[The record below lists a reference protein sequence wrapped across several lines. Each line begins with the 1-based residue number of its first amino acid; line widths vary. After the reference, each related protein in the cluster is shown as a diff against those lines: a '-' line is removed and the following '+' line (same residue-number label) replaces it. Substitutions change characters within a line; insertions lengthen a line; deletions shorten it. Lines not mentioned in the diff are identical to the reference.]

1 MALND
6 ETDAVFKSVRG
17 QEIDP
22 VSGNEVP
29 LGSEPEEVRDD
40 IDAKLSEGE
49 YVVPADVV
57 NFFGVKFF
65 EDLRA
70 EAKMGFQR
78 MEANGRIGGEPITED
93 DSEEQLPFDISELE
107 LIDDGQPTM
116 NKGGYVTGYNEGG
129 LNDGLPEEFN
139 SIDFDKLFG
148 GAEALPEAEITTS
161 KNYRDPVSGVTKMLT
176 FINGQPNTEAQD
188 FISKGYVPYT
198 SEITTSPISNTTAP
212 DRRDNKDNRKN
223 LEAAMIRGQTAK
235 GQTDSSGS
243 IIPSSS
249 FRDMEL
255 KDLIGYG
262 NILVDGMGNKISKG
276 LGAINPMLGVATKI
290 GKRAMEYS
298 IAKDLERRYDE
309 ATTDAER
316 EEINTAFMKV
326 TKGGRNSGIVGQ
338 LKGSFTK
345 GGGLLGGGGTL
356 NDVDNDGKVGFGD
369 TWLGD
374 FLGFDSNGGMGIDGP
389 SASSS
394 FHGARKTGGTGRQS
408 VSNLGTKRTYSG
420 GSYSDSKRSNTKTV
434 INKPIVS
441 KPKTSTADRK
451 GSQATLSSPKAPRRS
466 VVKGKDG
473 KAIKTS
479 GGGTVKGRIIK

>member
-6 ETDAVFKSVRG
+6 ETEAVFKSVRG

-29 LGSEPEEVRDD
+29 LGAEPEEVRDD
-40 IDAKLSEGE
+40 IDARLSEGE

-70 EAKMGFQR
+70 EAKRGFQQ
-78 MEANGRIGGEPITED
+78 MEANGRIGGEPIAVD

-129 LNDGLPEEFN
+129 YNASLPEDFN

-148 GAEALPEAEITTS
+148 GADALPEAEITTS

-176 FINGQPNTEAQD
+176 FVNGQPNAEAQD
-188 FISKGYVPYT
+188 FISKGYVPYST
-198 SEITTSPISNTTAP
+198 EITTSPISETTSSSKS
-212 DRRDNKDNRKN
+212 RNSNKEN
-223 LEAAMIRGQTAK
+223 LDLAMLKAGQTAK
-235 GQTDSSGS
+235 GQTDASGS

-262 NILVDGMGNKISKG
+262 NTLVDGMGNKISKG

-298 IAKDLERRYDE
+298 IAKDLERRYDL

-316 EEINTAFMKV
+316 EEINNAFMKV

-356 NDVDNDGKVGFGD
+356 NDVDNDGRVGFGD

-374 FLGFDSNGGMGIDGP
+374 FLGFDKDGGMGIDGP
-389 SASSS
+389 SASAS
-394 FHGARKTGGTGRQS
+394 FHGARKTGGTGKES
-408 VSNLGTKRTYSG
+408 VSDLGTNRTYSG
-420 GSYSDSKRSNTKTV
+420 GSYSDSKRVKSKTKV
-434 INKPIVS
+434 APIVK

-451 GSQATLSSPKAPRRS
+451 GSQATFSSPKPPRRS
-466 VVKGKDG
+466 VVKGRDG
-473 KAIKTS
+473 KSIKTS

>member
-6 ETDAVFKSVRG
+6 ETEAVFKSVRG
-17 QEIDP
+17 EEIDP

-29 LGSEPEEVRDD
+29 LGAEPEEVRDD

-70 EAKMGFQR
+70 EAKMGFQQ
-78 MEANGRIGGEPITED
+78 MESNGRIGGEPVAVEG
-93 DSEEQLPFDISELE
+93 SEEQLPFDVNELE
-107 LIDDGQPTM
+107 LIDDGEMPM

-129 LNDGLPEEFN
+129 YNASLPEDFN

-148 GAEALPEAEITTS
+148 GADALPEAEITS
-161 KNYRDPVSGVTKMLT
+161 SQNYRDPVSGVTKMLT
-176 FINGQPNTEAQD
+176 FINGQPNSEAQD
-188 FISKGYVPYT
+188 FISRGYVPYT
-198 SEITTSPISNTTAP
+198 SEITTSPITDTTASGKS
-212 DRRDNKDNRKN
+212 RKDNREN
-223 LEAAMIRGQTAK
+223 LEATMLASGQTAS
-235 GQTDSSGS
+235 GQTDASGS
-243 IIPSSS
+243 IVPSSS

-255 KDLIGYG
+255 SDLINYSS
-262 NILVDGMGNKISKG
+262 NLVDGVGSKISKG

-316 EEINTAFMKV
+316 ETINSAFMDV

-338 LKGSFTK
+338 LKGSITK

-356 NDVDNDGKVGFGD
+356 NDVDGDNRVGFGD

-374 FLGFDSNGGMGIDGP
+374 FLGFDSGGGMGIDGP
-389 SASSS
+389 NASAS
-394 FHGARKTGGTGRQS
+394 FHGARKTGGTGRKS

-420 GSYSDSKRSNTKTV
+420 GSYSDSKSSK
-434 INKPIVS
+434 NKPAPIVT
-441 KPKTSTADRK
+441 KPKISTSDRK
-451 GSQATLSSPKAPRRS
+451 GRDSVAVAAKPRRS
-466 VVKGKDG
+466 KVVGRDG
-473 KAIKTS
+473 KSIKTGS
-479 GGGTVKGRIIK
+479 GGTVKGRIIK

>member
-6 ETDAVFKSVRG
+6 ETEAVFKSVRG
-17 QEIDP
+17 QEVDP

-70 EAKMGFQR
+70 EAKMGFQQ
-78 MEANGRIGGEPITED
+78 MEANGRIGGEPVAVEG
-93 DSEEQLPFDISELE
+93 SEEQLPFDISELE

-129 LNDGLPEEFN
+129 YNASLPEDFN

-148 GAEALPEAEITTS
+148 GADALPEAEITS
-161 KNYRDPVSGVTKMLT
+161 SQNYRDPVSGVTKMLT
-176 FINGQPNTEAQD
+176 FVNGQPNSEAQD
-188 FISKGYVPYT
+188 FISRGYVPYT
-198 SEITTSPISNTTAP
+198 SEITTSPIAETT
-212 DRRDNKDNRKN
+212 DSGSSRKDNREK
-223 LEAAMIRGQTAK
+223 LEATMLEAGKTASS
-235 GQTDSSGS
+235 QTDASGS

-255 KDLIGYG
+255 KDLISYG
-262 NILVDGMGNKISKG
+262 NTLVDGMGNKISKG

-298 IAKDLERRYDE
+298 IAKDLERRYDL

-316 EEINTAFMKV
+316 EEINNAFMKV

-356 NDVDNDGKVGFGD
+356 NDVDNDGTVGFGD

-374 FLGFDSNGGMGIDGP
+374 FLGFDEGGGFGIDGP
-389 SASSS
+389 SASAS
-394 FHGARKTGGTGRQS
+394 FHGARKTGGTGRES

-420 GSYSDSKRSNTKTV
+420 GSYSDSKEGTSKTKTAS
-434 INKPIVS
+434 IVV

-451 GSQATLSSPKAPRRS
+451 GSQATFSAPKAPPRS
-466 VVKGKDG
+466 VVKGSDG

-479 GGGTVKGRIIK
+479 DGGTVKGRVIK